1 LEVSVKELGVNELG
15 VCQPWC
21 VSTLVCVN
29 LGVCQ
34 PWCVSTLVCVNL
46 GVNLCLNTVLVWD
59 RSTFC
64 LNTFV

>member
-1 LEVSVKELGVNELG
+1 VNDFGVNELG
-15 VCQPWC
+15 V
-21 VSTLVCVN
+21 N
-29 LGVCQ
+29 ELGVCQ

>member
-1 LEVSVKELGVNELG
+1 MKLGVNELGVNEVGVNELGVNELG
-15 VCQPWC
+15 VCE
-21 VSTLVCVN
+21 

-34 PWCVSTLVCVNL
+34 PWWFNL

-64 LNTFV
+64 LNTFVYDI